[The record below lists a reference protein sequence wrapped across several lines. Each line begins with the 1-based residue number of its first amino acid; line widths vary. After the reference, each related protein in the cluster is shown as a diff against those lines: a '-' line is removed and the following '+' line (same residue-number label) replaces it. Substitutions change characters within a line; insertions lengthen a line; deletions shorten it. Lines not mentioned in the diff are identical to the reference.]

1 MATHHQ
7 KTLHPERQGQ
17 NSAKR
22 LFAWTEHDDPFVP
35 LHHGGVSCPPASGS
49 SSHASSCRE
58 ASTRE
63 LSAAVDPDILK
74 RRRLLGPDGHPRLVS
89 DEYGGKVLDVAG
101 GSRLTT
107 SASTGLVPVP
117 SHFPR
122 GAAASP
128 NHVPIPDE
136 SEELSRT
143 SSVSSVE
150 VDMMDAGGGSPPRQL
165 APTPAS
171 CANTCLAHASRR
183 NGAKDPVHSER
194 RSADAS
200 LPPRDEKKNENCYA
214 IMPFLSETAAQI
226 PRPLGEGELSLEA
239 LLQGTGV
246 SDRTPPLSG
255 MIRDPEVARL
265 LRDQPADP
273 LESLERNSEGFLLS
287 EVLRKKRE
295 ERLKKALKN
304 AGRMA
309 EGGVSL
315 RALYDLCESDEETRH
330 ERRGTDG
337 RLSPP
342 PLLGKDTEDAS
353 MD

>member
-1 MATHHQ
+1 MATHHH

-35 LHHGGVSCPPASGS
+35 LHHGDVSCPPASGS
-49 SSHASSCRE
+49 ASHASRCRE

-74 RRRLLGPDGHPRLVS
+74 RRRLLGPDVHSRLVS
-89 DEYGGKVLDVAG
+89 EEYEGKAVDVAG

-107 SASTGLVPVP
+107 SASTGLVPVSSHVP
-117 SHFPR
+117 S
-122 GAAASP
+122 GAVASP
-128 NHVPIPDE
+128 NHGPIPDE

-165 APTPAS
+165 APTLAS
-171 CANTCLAHASRR
+171 RACLAYASRR
-183 NGAKDPVHSER
+183 NGAKEPVSER
-194 RSADAS
+194 RSADTS
-200 LPPRDEKKNENCYA
+200 LAPRDEKKNENCYA

-226 PRPLGEGELSLEA
+226 PRPLGEGDLSLEA
-239 LLQGTGV
+239 LLQGTCV
-246 SDRTPPLSG
+246 SDRTRPLSE

-273 LESLERNSEGFLLS
+273 LESLERNSEGFLLT

-295 ERLKKALKN
+295 QRLKKALQN
-304 AGRMA
+304 TGRMA
-309 EGGVSL
+309 ERGVSL

-330 ERRGTDG
+330 ERRGADG
-337 RLSPP
+337 RLSPS